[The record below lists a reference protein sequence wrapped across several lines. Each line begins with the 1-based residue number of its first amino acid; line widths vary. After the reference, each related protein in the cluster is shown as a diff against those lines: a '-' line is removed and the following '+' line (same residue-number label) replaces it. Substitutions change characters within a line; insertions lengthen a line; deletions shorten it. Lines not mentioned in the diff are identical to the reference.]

1 MMAMTHSIASATAHS
16 SEFLVRLAQVNSE
29 LICRSQAKLVMSRV
43 TQFNTVL
50 LDFEGVER
58 VGHSFVDE
66 VFRVFATAHP
76 HIRLCTMGM
85 SPDVARLVALFG
97 NVPSD

>member
-1 MMAMTHSIASATAHS
+1 MDLLESKT

-29 LICRSQAKLVMSRV
+29 LISRSQAKLVMSRV
-43 TQFNTVL
+43 TQFNSVL

-66 VFRVFATAHP
+66 VFRVFATANP
-76 HIRLCTMGM
+76 HIRLRTMGM
-85 SPDVARLVALFG
+85 SPDVARMVAIFG
-97 NVPSD
+97 NGHGR